1 MNASRHILITGGA
14 GFIGSH
20 TAEHLLRRG
29 DRVTVI
35 DAFAYSYD
43 PIHKEHN
50 VTLLSAYEGF
60 SLIRADI
67 RDKAVLE
74 ELFQND
80 CPDAVIHL
88 AARAGVRPSLLDP
101 EEYSDINIRGTLTI
115 LECMREYGC
124 QQMVFASSSSV
135 YGSRNK
141 GPFSETDNVDVP
153 VSPYAA
159 TKRAGELICATYNH
173 LYNMD
178 ISCLRFFTVY
188 GPRQRPEMAIHLFAD
203 RIRKGLPITMFGDG
217 SSMRD
222 YTFVEDIVQGV
233 VAALDRPMGYRII
246 NLGNSS
252 PIRLDGLIKAV
263 SEAVGKKAIVNQ
275 LPDQPGDVP
284 MTFASVDRATQLL
297 NYQPNTPLLD
307 GLKVFVT
314 WLNEYDPL

>member
-1 MNASRHILITGGA
+1 MSWKR
-14 GFIGSH
+14 F
-20 TAEHLLRRG
+20 
-29 DRVTVI
+29 
-35 DAFAYSYD
+35 
-43 PIHKEHN
+43 
-50 VTLLSAYEGF
+50 
-60 SLIRADI
+60 
-67 RDKAVLE
+67 
-74 ELFQND
+74 FQND

-115 LECMREYGC
+115 LECMRAYGC
-124 QQMVFASSSSV
+124 RQMVFASSSSV
-135 YGSRNK
+135 YGARNQ
-141 GPFSETDNVDVP
+141 GPFAETDNVDVP

-159 TKRAGELICATYNH
+159 TKQAGELICATYNH
-173 LYNMD
+173 LYKMD

-188 GPRQRPEMAIHLFAD
+188 GPRQRPEMAIHLFTD

-252 PIRLDGLIKAV
+252 PIRLDGLIAAI
-263 SEAVGKKAIVNQ
+263 SEAVGKPAIIEQ

-284 MTFASVDRATQLL
+284 MTFASVNRATKLL
-297 NYQPNTPLLD
+297 DYQPNTPLLD
-307 GLKVFVT
+307 GLKAFVS
-314 WLNEYDPL
+314 WLNAYDPIKN

>member
-29 DRVTVI
+29 DRVTVL

-60 SLIRADI
+60 CLIRADI

-307 GLKVFVT
+307 GLKAFVT